1 MKNLMSCQIL
11 IIFILCNSGPSL
23 WSFKTPSEINQ
34 NRIRNLKYLAT
45 TERKGGIKV
54 CENLMDMCPFT
65 SSFHVP
71 HECLPHTHGV
81 RESTSFEWSV
91 ERTNNYYTANLGT
104 SEC

>member
-1 MKNLMSCQIL
+1 MKFSDIRQLYAVYVH
-11 IIFILCNSGPSL
+11 FIAFLDKLLVEQALEKVFFYG
-23 WSFKTPSEINQ
+23 FFFGQTPSEINQ

-54 CENLMDMCPFT
+54 CENSMDMCSFT
-65 SSFHVP
+65 SPFHIP

-91 ERTNNYYTANLGT
+91 
-104 SEC
+104 